1 MAANNEEVVTAPE
14 QDDATKM
21 DQEAAPAANGD
32 EVTKSPEPGDVT
44 KVDQEAPSAAKGEEV
59 AAAPEPDDAAK
70 VDQEAPVN
78 SNTAASMEKIE
89 GFSTRYLNEKWI
101 GRYDDTGQYMEYH
114 NNQWRPLP
122 EDDLM
127 FIQQLWLE
135 QEAAETQVVNGVKMK
150 WNAAAQEWQRAD
162 QEVDEDFIA
171 SYQANYGVQYDYS
184 KMDEERKAKE
194 AEKLRN
200 NPTEKEEKKK
210 GKGPTEPQG
219 WVDMEEKVHAV
230 YVNNLPLDITLDE
243 FKEFMSKCGVIQ
255 PDARTNKPKLKLYVD
270 ENGELKGD
278 GRCVYIKKESVDLA
292 LSILDG
298 FNLRGKEVHVEKAR
312 FEQKGE
318 FDPTKKR
325 KKLTNAQKKR
335 YMENQNRIFEWKP
348 EKPRNYRPISDCTVV
363 IKNLFTLQMMESNAA
378 LMMDLKEE
386 VQESCS
392 KYGTVK
398 KVVVYDTNPEGV
410 VTVTFE
416 TTDESDMAVKM
427 LNGRIVDGRRLEV
440 SLWDGKTKYKV
451 QESEE
456 DRQRRL
462 AAWQNFIKG
471 DSDEEEEKDETS
483 KQQSSPKS
491 SSPVKDDVKTTK
503 KSEEGLPP
511 EKRPRPDDEVDTGKA
526 AENSSE
532 NSEEGPSP
540 EKRPKLD
547 DGAEQ

>member
-1 MAANNEEVVTAPE
+1 MAGN
-14 QDDATKM
+14 
-21 DQEAAPAANGD
+21 
-32 EVTKSPEPGDVT
+32 S
-44 KVDQEAPSAAKGEEV
+44 EEV
-59 AAAPEPDDAAK
+59 ATAIEPNNAAKEDQKASVPANGAEATAAPGSGDATDAG
-70 VDQEAPVN
+70 QEAPVN
-78 SNTAASMEKIE
+78 SNAAATMEKVEGRFVSRLCFLGSNNVFSLVSDCI

-114 NNQWRPLP
+114 NSQWRPLS

-194 AEKLRN
+194 AEKLKN
-200 NPTEKEEKKK
+200 NPADKEEKKK
-210 GKGPTEPQG
+210 GKGSTEPQG

-270 ENGELKGD
+270 EKGDLKGD

-312 FEQKGE
+312 FELKGE

-363 IKNLFTLQMMESNAA
+363 IKNLFTLQMMETNAA
-378 LMMDLKEE
+378 LVMDLKEE
-386 VQESCS
+386 VQQSCS

-398 KVVVYDTNPEGV
+398 KVVVYD
-410 VTVTFE
+410 
-416 TTDESDMAVKM
+416 
-427 LNGRIVDGRRLEV
+427 V
-440 SLWDGKTKYKV
+440 SC
-451 QESEE
+451 
-456 DRQRRL
+456 
-462 AAWQNFIKG
+462 
-471 DSDEEEEKDETS
+471 
-483 KQQSSPKS
+483 P
-491 SSPVKDDVKTTK
+491 
-503 KSEEGLPP
+503 
-511 EKRPRPDDEVDTGKA
+511 
-526 AENSSE
+526 
-532 NSEEGPSP
+532 
-540 EKRPKLD
+540 
-547 DGAEQ
+547 